1 MSVKEVVEDVK
12 EIMNMAKELL
22 KADELHEDSLLQIA
36 NIIAISKL
44 VSSTKLLSDKIDDF
58 MYSLDSGYYVDE
70 EEMGY
75 S

>member
-1 MSVKEVVEDVK
+1 MSIKEVVDDVK
-12 EIMNMAKELL
+12 EIMNLAKELL

-44 VSSTKLLSDKIDDF
+44 VRSTKTLSDKIDDF
-58 MYSLDSGYYVDE
+58 MYSLDSGFADE
-70 EEMGY
+70 EEMMGY

>member
-1 MSVKEVVEDVK
+1 MTIKEVVDDVK
-12 EIMNMAKELL
+12 EIMNLAKELL
-22 KADELHEDSLLQIA
+22 KADDLHEDSLLQIA

-44 VSSTKLLSDKIDDF
+44 VRSTKVLSDKIDEF
-58 MYSLDSGYYVDE
+58 MFSIDSNYYVDE